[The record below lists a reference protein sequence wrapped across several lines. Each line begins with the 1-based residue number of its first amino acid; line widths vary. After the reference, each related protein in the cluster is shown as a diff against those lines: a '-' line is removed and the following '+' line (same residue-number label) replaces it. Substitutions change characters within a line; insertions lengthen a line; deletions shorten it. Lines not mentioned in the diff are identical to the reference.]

1 MKMTTTKNP
10 KYEWQN
16 ANVFDKHTTYRNIG
30 TQSNHVHKVIM
41 FCQLDIT
48 KSGLTVQTIVIHTY
62 RISAVL
68 KVETD
73 ITVSLTR

>member
-41 FCQLDIT
+41 FC
-48 KSGLTVQTIVIHTY
+48 
-62 RISAVL
+62 
-68 KVETD
+68 
-73 ITVSLTR
+73 